1 MIVLRYVR
9 ALLRVGAPK
18 HKKLDSFSP
27 DVESASHVD
36 EREERPPAVSI
47 VEFDVREGILGL
59 SLETC
64 ATLNGVR
71 VVRVRD
77 LGVCA
82 KAGVALGDVIVAV
95 WDLEQGADGRTP
107 VHHQGPA
114 IAKLRT
120 CAGRVSLELYPAVV
134 VDETHAAYFASARQR
149 EVDLLPKQIQDP
161 RQSPHLL
168 AERVLGWVIVTT
180 AIVALS
186 YVSHRLGGVRW
197 GAQNAWCTRVCYVL
211 GYAHA
216 VVAYGLLVRLQCY
229 ARGSIERSVETCFPL
244 PEAAAGRSTGEWAAS
259 FADVDP
265 WDRSRQKEYD
275 ADGRIYCTR
284 CFVWRP
290 LNAKTHHCRLC
301 AYCVA
306 DGFDHHCGLLGR
318 CIAASNVRM
327 FGALPKVALS
337 GFLTCVAAVCSTA
350 YLDHDSA

>member
-107 VHHQGPA
+107 VHNQGPA

-161 RQSPHLL
+161 RQSPRLL

-197 GAQNAWCTRVCYVL
+197 GAQNAWCTLVCYVL

-259 FADVDP
+259 FVVPDP
-265 WDRSRQKEYD
+265 WEEAR
-275 ADGRIYCTR
+275 A
-284 CFVWRP
+284 
-290 LNAKTHHCRLC
+290 RLE
-301 AYCVA
+301 AR
-306 DGFDHHCGLLGR
+306 LKPK
-318 CIAASNVRM
+318 ASSD
-327 FGALPKVALS
+327 K
-337 GFLTCVAAVCSTA
+337 
-350 YLDHDSA
+350 